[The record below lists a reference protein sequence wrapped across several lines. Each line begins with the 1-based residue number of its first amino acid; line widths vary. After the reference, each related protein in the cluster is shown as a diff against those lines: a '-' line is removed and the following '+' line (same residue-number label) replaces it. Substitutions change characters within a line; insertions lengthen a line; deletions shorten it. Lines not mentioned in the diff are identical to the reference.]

1 MKKWIA
7 ALSASVLAVS
17 FALLAGC
24 SAVKSDGTISGN
36 YHEAE
41 DADMQQLL
49 TALTTDSE
57 KLFGDMSAEDWRFG
71 LHGVADFS
79 YTMAQGTTRSSLGAE
94 ADLAILLSEGGS
106 GLSLGGSLDLNT
118 ESTADGETQ
127 SAQIGIDPYIDAEYV
142 YFNVT
147 SSSSSASGDSS
158 TEERGKIALGDLG
171 LTVPD
176 LGGLTDQAGSV
187 VGADVEAFRN
197 NLNDYGVELA
207 VDTSSGIKAR
217 FSFSTEGIREMIK
230 EMLGSMGYVDTSGYT
245 VNISSDTLEMYLMIE
260 ADGTLSACTMRAD
273 FSVTVPDPG
282 FDYFTYMIDEDAAD
296 LTIAMS
302 GMFSITSDDADIV
315 YPSDLAEYPEFDLS
329 GLLPGIL
336 G

>member
-79 YTMAQGTTRSSLGAE
+79 FSMEQGTTQSSIGAN

-118 ESTADGETQ
+118 EATADGETQ
-127 SAQIGIDPYIDAEYV
+127 SAQIGIAPYIDDEYV

-158 TEERGKIALGDLG
+158 SEERGKIARADLG
-171 LTVPD
+171 FTVPD
-176 LGGLTDQAGSV
+176 LSDLTDQMGSI
-187 VGADVEAFRN
+187 VGVDVEAFRN
-197 NLNDYGVELA
+197 NLDDYGAELA

-217 FSFSTEGIREMIK
+217 FTFSTVGIQEMIK
-230 EMLGSMGYVDTSGYT
+230 EVLGDMGYVDTSLYT
-245 VNISSDTLEMYLMIE
+245 VNVSSDTLEMYLMLD
-260 ADGTLSACTMRAD
+260 ADGALSACTMRAD

-282 FDYFTYMIDEDAAD
+282 FDYFTYMIDENAAD
-296 LTIAMS
+296 LTIDMS

-315 YPSDLAEYPEFDLS
+315 YPTDLAEYPELDLS
-329 GLLPGIL
+329 DLLPGIFA
-336 G
+336 

>member
-57 KLFGDMSAEDWRFG
+57 KLFGDMSTEDWRFG

-127 SAQIGIDPYIDAEYV
+127 SAQLGIDPYIDDEYV
-142 YFNVT
+142 YFNLT
-147 SSSSSASGDSS
+147 STSSSASGDSS
-158 TEERGKIALGDLG
+158 AEERGKIARADLG
-171 LTVPD
+171 ITAPD
-176 LGGLTDQAGSV
+176 LSGLADQLKQIFG
-187 VGADVEAFRN
+187 D
-197 NLNDYGVELA
+197 NLDAVRTNLSDYGVELA
-207 VDTSSGIKAR
+207 MDTSSGIKAR
-217 FSFSTEGIREMIK
+217 FSFSTEGLQEMIK

-245 VNISSDTLEMYLMIE
+245 VNVSSDTLEVYLMLD
-260 ADGTLSACTMRAD
+260 ANGAFSACSMRAD

-282 FDYFTYMIDEDAAD
+282 FNYFTYLIDEDAAD
-296 LTIAMS
+296 LTIEMS

-315 YPSDLAEYPEFDLS
+315 YPSDLAEYPEIDLS

>member
-41 DADMQQLL
+41 DADMQQLFD
-49 TALTTDSE
+49 ALTTDSE
-57 KLFGDMSAEDWRFG
+57 KLFGDMDAEGWRFG

-79 YTMAQGTTRSSLGAE
+79 FAMAQGTTESRIGAD

-106 GLSLGGSLDLNT
+106 GLSVGGSLDLNT
-118 ESTADGETQ
+118 ESKADGETQ
-127 SAQIGIDPYIDAEYV
+127 SAQLGIDPYIDDEYV

-158 TEERGKIALGDLG
+158 AEERGKIARADLG
-171 LTVPD
+171 ITAPD
-176 LGGLTDQAGSV
+176 LSGLADQLKQIFG
-187 VGADVEAFRN
+187 D
-197 NLNDYGVELA
+197 NLDAVRTNLSDYGVELA
-207 VDTSSGIKAR
+207 MDTSSGIKAR
-217 FSFSTEGIREMIK
+217 FSFSTEGLQEMIK

-245 VNISSDTLEMYLMIE
+245 VNVSSDTLEVYLMLD
-260 ADGTLSACTMRAD
+260 ANGAFSACSMRAD
-273 FSVTVPDPG
+273 FSVTVLDPG
-282 FDYFTYMIDEDAAD
+282 FNYFTYLIDEDAAD
-296 LTIAMS
+296 LTIEMS

-315 YPSDLAEYPEFDLS
+315 YPSDLAEYPEIDLS
-329 GLLPGIL
+329 DLLPGIL